1 LKANMNYDKFGGDVG
16 PSSVG
21 YIGEELGRS
30 DHA

>member
-1 LKANMNYDKFGGDVG
+1 MNYDKFGGDVG

-21 YIGEELGRS
+21 YISEELGRS